1 MAKRFVLFALLW
13 LSVTILGYTGGRDEL
28 VKTYRKHIGVR
39 ELTGNNDGKEVEA
52 FLASTGLG
60 KGYAWCAAFVT
71 YCHIE
76 NGIAIPQKASAWS
89 PSWFPK
95 QRLIDPENSLP
106 GDVFGIYYTNLK
118 RIGHVGFIDETWNND
133 SSNIITVE
141 GNTNGDGSREG
152 DGVYRKR
159 RSKKQIK
166 SVSRWI
172 QE

>member
-1 MAKRFVLFALLW
+1 MAKRIVLIALLG
-13 LSVTILGYTGGRDEL
+13 LLINSLGYSGGRDEL

-39 ELTGNNDGKEVEA
+39 ELTGNNDGKEVEM
-52 FLASTGLG
+52 FLRSTGLG

-76 NGIAIPQKASAWS
+76 NDIAIPEKAPAWS
-89 PSWFPK
+89 PAWFPK
-95 QRLIDPENSLP
+95 HRLINHEKALP
-106 GDVFGIYYTNLK
+106 GDVFGIYYANMK
-118 RIGHVGFIDETWNND
+118 RIGHVGFIDQAWNND

-166 SVSRWI
+166 SISRWI